1 MLEYLKL
8 GIGYGLTGAAALL
21 TFGVAV
27 AGVLLI
33 VAAIANFFS
42 ALARHRKDE

>member
-1 MLEYLKL
+1 MLAYLKL

-27 AGVLLI
+27 VGVLLI
-33 VAAIANFFS
+33 VAAIANLFS
-42 ALARHRKDE
+42 ALVGRRKDE